1 MRVDVND
8 TLKAVA
14 ATLDE
19 IERVLAA
26 TESWISGEGPL
37 REELNRARDR
47 ALRAID
53 ELERLSGK

>member
-1 MRVDVND
+1 MRADVSE

-19 IERVLAA
+19 IERVLAL
-26 TESWISGEGPL
+26 TESSISSGGPVPEDL
-37 REELNRARDR
+37 MRVRDQ